1 MRKNQFFL
9 NIFQKYLFRRRI
21 PYNNCLGKYY
31 SIFQIITR
39 SRNNFN
45 YVTRIENKMSYDDH

>member
-9 NIFQKYLFRRRI
+9 NIFQKYLFRRT
-21 PYNNCLGKYY
+21 YNNCLGKYY